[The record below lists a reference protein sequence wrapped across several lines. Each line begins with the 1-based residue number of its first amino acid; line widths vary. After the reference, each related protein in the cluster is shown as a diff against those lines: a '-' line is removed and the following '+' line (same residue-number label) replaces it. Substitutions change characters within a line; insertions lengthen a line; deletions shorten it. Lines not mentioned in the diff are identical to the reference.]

1 MIDLATCSDYQPLS
15 STEVAELLNINE
27 ASVQKLAR
35 DGRLRVIGGFRV
47 LYFSARAGRAFV
59 NGCGALPDGRPQSV
73 GEKEA
78 GDLLGSPEPDADLR

>member
-15 STEVAELLNINE
+15 STEVAELRNINE
-27 ASVQKLAR
+27 ASVHKLAR
-35 DGRLRVIGGFRV
+35 DGRLRVIGEFRV
-47 LYFSARAGRAFV
+47 YVSARAGRAFV
-59 NGCGALPDGRPQSV
+59 NGCGALPDGGPQSV